1 MSLPLV
7 FIGGNKGGVGKSLAS
22 MALLDYWLAS
32 NSQRPV
38 FLIETDTSNPDV
50 AKTYGPTVPHFLPQ
64 LSEREGWIDLINEL
78 DSQPQTAVVCNLAAQ
93 TNSYW
98 EQFGTTLLTALQE
111 IERPATC
118 LWMINRQRD
127 SLELLAEFCEMAPGV
142 KTHVLRNA
150 YFGDERKFELYN
162 GSEIRKNIEAA
173 GGKSVTFP
181 ELADRIT
188 DQLYTHRLTLAQ
200 ASGEA
205 MPLGSRSEVHRWR
218 IACASLFQQL
228 GL

>member
-22 MALLDYWLAS
+22 MALLDYWLA
-32 NSQRPV
+32 NDAKKPV

-50 AKTYGPTVPHFLPQ
+50 AKAYGDTVPHFLPQ
-64 LSEREGWIDLINEL
+64 VSEREGWIDLVNEL
-78 DSQPQTAVVCNLAAQ
+78 DGQRKAAVVCNLAAQ
-93 TNSYW
+93 TNSHW
-98 EQFGTTLLTALQE
+98 EQFGATLLTALRE
-111 IERPATC
+111 MKRPATC

-127 SLELLAEFCEMAPGV
+127 SLELLAEFREMAPGV
-142 KTHVLRNA
+142 KIHVLRNA

-162 GSEIRKNIEAA
+162 GSEIRKEIEAA

-200 ASGEA
+200 AAGDA

-218 IACASLFQQL
+218 TACASLFQQI